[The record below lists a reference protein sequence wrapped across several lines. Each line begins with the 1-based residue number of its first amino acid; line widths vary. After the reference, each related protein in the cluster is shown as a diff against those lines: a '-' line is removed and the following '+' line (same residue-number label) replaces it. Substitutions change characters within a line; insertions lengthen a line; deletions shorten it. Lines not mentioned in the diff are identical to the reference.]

1 MTIQNDIFRVA
12 FAVNVQHFTP
22 TSCVP
27 AWERGSLDCACTPYK
42 GLTLSLI
49 KDKETAGRAF
59 THSLGYAAGIC

>member
-27 AWERGSLDCACTPYK
+27 GSLDCACTPYK

-59 THSLGYAAGIC
+59 TRSLGYAAGIC